1 MSASPREL
9 LRLRR
14 HIVRCSPTQHEL
26 ADRTPLVLTTRD
38 HQLLA
43 AVYSH
48 GLLDMQA
55 IELAFFPPGPDGR
68 SSCCSAAYDRV
79 RQLWLWGFVDRI
91 ELPVAPRL
99 GGLRPYLYAL
109 GWRGV
114 SAVAASNGNGT
125 RVVQRRRLDRM
136 DDLFVDHDLKAA
148 LFWANLTDLLRDSRV
163 TDWTWTS
170 ERDIR
175 AEKRRVYDPESQK
188 TLRVLPDAEFKI
200 RYPSGRR
207 QLGLV
212 EIDMGTLTL
221 NRFRQKMRAFD
232 LYARA
237 MANGSGEDADAAFHV
252 FVVTHSQARKEQ
264 LRQATYREIEH
275 GRSADFFFDT
285 FDVLDPEEFDEGNW
299 VHTNGKRYYLAYR
312 EAFCDV
318 PQADADVQDGEDDGE
333 QGGDIDEPEDDG
345 EGAGDT
351 DEDDNGP
358 QTGDR

>member
-1 MSASPREL
+1 MSASSREL

-43 AVYSH
+43 AVFSH
-48 GLLDMQA
+48 GLLDMQT
-55 IELAFFPPGPDGR
+55 IELAFFPPGPNGR
-68 SSCCSAAYDRV
+68 TSSCSAGYDRV
-79 RQLWLWGFVDRI
+79 RQLWLWGFLDRV

-99 GGLRPYLYAL
+99 GGRRPYLYAL
-109 GWRGV
+109 GWRGI

-148 LFWANLTDLLRDSRV
+148 LFWANLMDLLRDSQV

-175 AEKRRVYDPESQK
+175 AEKRRVYDPESEK
-188 TLRVLPDAEFKI
+188 KLRVLPDAEFKI
-200 RYPSGRR
+200 RYPGGRL
-207 QLGLV
+207 QWGLV
-212 EIDMGTLTL
+212 EIDLGTLTL
-221 NRFRQKMRAFD
+221 ARFRQKMRAFD
-232 LYARA
+232 LFARDIR
-237 MANGSGEDADAAFHV
+237 NGSGEDADAVFHV
-252 FVVTHSQARKEQ
+252 FVVTHSEARREQ

-275 GRSADFFFDT
+275 GRYADFFFDT

-299 VHTNGKRYYLAYR
+299 LHTNGKRYYLAYR
-312 EAFCDV
+312 EAFGEA
-318 PQADADVQDGEDDGE
+318 PPADGDGDDGGLVGEAEDDGDDAVE
-333 QGGDIDEPEDDG
+333 TDKHDGLTAAGGE
-345 EGAGDT
+345 
-351 DEDDNGP
+351 
-358 QTGDR
+358 